1 MLPFI
6 EDAAEMASLTA
17 FIALIAV
24 LGQAF
29 GVN

>member
-17 FIALIAV
+17 FVALIAV
-24 LGQAF
+24 IGQAL
-29 GVN
+29 GTH